1 MNWALIA
8 ISAGL
13 FLSLCVSTYFN
24 YKFGLILIQLEDG
37 IEESLDI
44 LDQKYASMSKI
55 LERPVFFD
63 SVEVRQV
70 IRDIR
75 DSRSAVLYVANIL
88 GSIDESAVSDLEKT
102 RPK

>member
-1 MNWALIA
+1 MIWAL
-8 ISAGL
+8 SVLSSVL
-13 FLSLCVSTYFN
+13 FLCLCGSLYYN
-24 YKFGLILIQLEDG
+24 YRFGLILIQLEDG

-44 LDQKYASMSKI
+44 LDEKYSSISKI
-55 LERPVFFD
+55 LQRPVFFD

-88 GSIDESAVSDLEKT
+88 GSIDESAVDDLEKNEA
-102 RPK
+102 